1 MSVWE
6 MKGLHVPGQ
15 PLEID
20 LGIAKTEKAASR
32 NSGDTVEFVERPS
45 GGFSVVM
52 IDGQG
57 SGQAAKT
64 LSLLLS
70 SKAVSLLKE
79 GVRDGVVARATHD
92 FLFAFRH
99 GQVSATFDV
108 LSIDLKTRTVVVT
121 RNAEAPMLVGEE
133 GSFRLA
139 PTGSGPIG
147 RYRWTKPAVAEFPM
161 AVGLQVVLFTDGI
174 THSGQRLGRESLDL
188 LTLASR
194 FAPDQ
199 PAQALADLVLA
210 EAVERDDGRPND
222 DMAVV
227 ALSLRAR
234 PAGMVIRRMQA
245 LVPLP

>member
-1 MSVWE
+1 MV
-6 MKGLHVPGQ
+6 GQ

-20 LGIAKTEKAASR
+20 LGIAKTEKSASR
-32 NSGDTVEFVERPS
+32 DSGDTVEFVERPS

-70 SKAVSLLKE
+70 SKAVTLLKE

-121 RNAEAPMLVGEE
+121 RNAEAAMLVGEQ
-133 GSFRLA
+133 GAFRLE
-139 PTGSGPIG
+139 PSGSGPIG

-161 AVGLQVVLFTDGI
+161 VAGLQVILFTDGI
-174 THSGQRLGRESLDL
+174 PHSGRRQGRTPLDL
-188 LTLASR
+188 LALASR

-199 PAQALADLVLA
+199 PAQALADSVLA
-210 EAVERDDGRPND
+210 EAIARDGDRPND

-234 PAGMVIRRMQA
+234 AAGMVVRRMQA